1 MTDTSAGP
9 ATSGTNGAGHLAGPL
24 AGIRILD
31 FTRVLAGPFA
41 TMMLGDLGAE
51 IIKIERPGKGDD
63 SRYSGPKANGESTHF
78 ITANRNKKSVV
89 LDLKNPEGVRVAREL
104 AAKCDVV
111 IENFRPGVMA
121 RLGLDYDALR
131 EVNPGLVVCSIS
143 GFGAYGPMRDRPAFD
158 VIAQAMTGAMSVTG
172 HPGQPPSR
180 LGVAMGDLA
189 GGLYAIIAILA
200 GLRERSV
207 TGNGAAID
215 IGMYDSMLGLM
226 HYYLTDYFLTGV
238 DPGPVGSGNPSIVPY
253 GAYAAKD
260 GDIIIAAFQTQFW
273 RRLCDVIGHPELSR
287 DERFATNDL
296 RVANKDE
303 LTRILEG
310 VLTTK
315 TRAEW
320 SELLDE
326 ADIPNA
332 SVQKV
337 SEVVVA
343 PHTEARGMIEQVEH
357 PIAGTVKMTG
367 RPIKFVGRERVPLRP
382 SPMLG
387 EHTVDVLREVLDYS
401 DKDID
406 ALVDAGATELG
417 AIAAEV

>member
-1 MTDTSAGP
+1 
-9 ATSGTNGAGHLAGPL
+9 
-24 AGIRILD
+24 
-31 FTRVLAGPFA
+31 
-41 TMMLGDLGAE
+41 
-51 IIKIERPGKGDD
+51 
-63 SRYSGPKANGESTHF
+63 
-78 ITANRNKKSVV
+78 V

-111 IENFRPGVMA
+111 VENFRPGVMA
-121 RLGLDYDALR
+121 RLGLDYESLR
-131 EVNPGLVVCSIS
+131 EVNPGLVVASIS

-180 LGVAMGDLA
+180 LGVAMGDLS

-200 GLRERSV
+200 ALRERSV
-207 TGNGAAID
+207 TGHGTAID
-215 IGMYDSMLGLM
+215 IAMYDSMLGLM

-253 GAYAAKD
+253 GAYQAKD

-273 RRLCDVIGHPELSR
+273 RRLCDVIGRPELSR

-296 RVANKDE
+296 RVANKE
-303 LTRILEG
+303 HLTPILEA
-310 VLTTK
+310 VLVTK

-320 SELLDE
+320 SEVLDA

-337 SEVVVA
+337 SEVVVS

-367 RPIKFVGRERVPLRP
+367 RPIKFVGRERAPLKS

-387 EHTVDVLREVLDYS
+387 EHTVEVLREVLAYS

-406 ALVDAGATELG
+406 ALVDAGATELD
-417 AIAAEV
+417 AVPAEV

>member
-1 MTDTSAGP
+1 MTDTP
-9 ATSGTNGAGHLAGPL
+9 AGHSTDGVGDLPAPL
-24 AGIRILD
+24 TGVRILD

-51 IIKIERPGKGDD
+51 IIKIERPGKGDE

-121 RLGLDYDALR
+121 RLGLDYDSLR
-131 EVNPGLVVCSIS
+131 EVNPGIVVASIS
-143 GFGAYGPMRDRPAFD
+143 GFGAHGPMRDRPAFD

-200 GLRERSV
+200 AIRERSI
-207 TGNGAAID
+207 TGRGAAID
-215 IGMYDSMLGLM
+215 IAMYDSMLGLM
-226 HYYLTDYFLTGV
+226 HYYLTDYFLTGK

-253 GAYAAKD
+253 GAYQAKD

-273 RRLCDVIGHPELSR
+273 RRLCEVIGRPDLSR

-296 RVANKDE
+296 RVANNAE
-303 LTRILEG
+303 LTPILEE
-310 VLTTK
+310 VLVTK

-320 SELLDE
+320 SAALDA

-343 PHTEARGMIEQVEH
+343 PHTLARGMIEQVDH
-357 PIAGTVKMTG
+357 PIAGVVKMTG
-367 RPIKFVGRERVPLRP
+367 RPIKFVGRDREPLRP

-387 EHTVDVLREVLDYS
+387 EHTVEVLRGLLDYT
-401 DKDID
+401 DRDIEG
-406 ALVDAGATELG
+406 LVASGATELG
-417 AIAAEV
+417 AVPAEV

>member
-1 MTDTSAGP
+1 M
-9 ATSGTNGAGHLAGPL
+9 
-24 AGIRILD
+24 
-31 FTRVLAGPFA
+31 
-41 TMMLGDLGAE
+41 
-51 IIKIERPGKGDD
+51 
-63 SRYSGPKANGESTHF
+63 
-78 ITANRNKKSVV
+78 
-89 LDLKNPEGVRVAREL
+89 AREL

-131 EVNPGLVVCSIS
+131 EVNPGIVVASIS
-143 GFGAYGPMRDRPAFD
+143 GFGAYGPLRDRPAFD

-172 HPGQPPSR
+172 HPDQPPSR

-200 GLRERSV
+200 AVRERSV
-207 TGNGAAID
+207 TGRGAAID
-215 IGMYDSMLGLM
+215 IAMYDSMLGLM
-226 HYYLTDYFLTGV
+226 HYYLTDYFLTGE

-253 GAYAAKD
+253 GAYQAKD

-273 RRLCDVIGHPELSR
+273 RRLCDVIGRPELSR

-296 RVANKDE
+296 RVANKAE
-303 LTRILEG
+303 LTQILEE
-310 VLTTK
+310 VLTTR

-320 SELLDE
+320 SAALDE

-343 PHTEARGMIEQVEH
+343 PHTEARGGMIEQVEH

-367 RPIKFVGRERVPLRP
+367 RPIKFVGRDREPLRP

-387 EHTVDVLREVLDYS
+387 EHTIEVLHELLDYTEK
-401 DKDID
+401 KDID
-406 ALVDAGATELG
+406 NLVASGGATELG
-417 AIAAEV
+417 ALPVEV

>member
-1 MTDTSAGP
+1 MTDTSAGRSTDGVGELP
-9 ATSGTNGAGHLAGPL
+9 GPL
-24 AGIRILD
+24 SGVRILD

-51 IIKIERPGKGDD
+51 IIKIERPGKGDE

-89 LDLKNPEGVRVAREL
+89 LDLKNAEGVRVAREL

-121 RLGLDYDALR
+121 RLGLDYDSLR
-131 EVNPGLVVCSIS
+131 EVNPGIVVASIS
-143 GFGAYGPMRDRPAFD
+143 GFGAHGPMRDRPAFD

-200 GLRERSV
+200 ALRERSI
-207 TGNGAAID
+207 TGRGAAID
-215 IGMYDSMLGLM
+215 IAMYDSMLGLM
-226 HYYLTDYFLTGV
+226 HYYLTDYFLTGE

-253 GAYAAKD
+253 GAYQAKD

-273 RRLCDVIGHPELSR
+273 RRLCDVIGRPDLSR

-296 RVANKDE
+296 RVANKAE
-303 LTRILEG
+303 LTQILEE
-310 VLTTK
+310 VLVTK

-320 SELLDE
+320 SAALDQ

-343 PHTEARGMIEQVEH
+343 PHTVARGMIEQVDH
-357 PIAGTVKMTG
+357 PIAGIVKMTG
-367 RPIKFVGRERVPLRP
+367 RPIKFVGRDREPLRP

-387 EHTVDVLREVLDYS
+387 EHTVEVLRGLLDYS
-401 DKDID
+401 EKDID
-406 ALVDAGATELG
+406 GLVASGATELG
-417 AIAAEV
+417 AVPAEV

>member
-1 MTDTSAGP
+1 MTDTFAGN
-9 ATSGTNGAGHLAGPL
+9 TTNGANPVSGPL
-24 AGIRILD
+24 SGIRILD

-51 IIKIERPGKGDD
+51 IIKVERPGKGDD

-121 RLGLDYDALR
+121 RLGLDYEALS
-131 EVNPGLVVCSIS
+131 EVNPGLIVASIS
-143 GFGAYGPMRDRPAFD
+143 GFGAHGPMRDRPAFD

-172 HPGQPPSR
+172 HPNQPPSR
-180 LGVAMGDLA
+180 LGIAMGDLS

-200 GLRERSV
+200 AIHERSL
-207 TGNGAAID
+207 TGKGTAID
-215 IGMYDSMLGLM
+215 IAMYDSMLGLM
-226 HYYLTDYFLTGV
+226 HYYLTDYFLTGK

-253 GAYAAKD
+253 GAYQAKD

-273 RRLCDVIGHPELSR
+273 RRLCDVVGKPEMSR
-287 DERFATNDL
+287 DDRFATNDL
-296 RVANKDE
+296 RVANSKE
-303 LTRILEG
+303 LTRILEE
-310 VLTTK
+310 VLVTK

-320 SELLDE
+320 SEALDA

-332 SVQKV
+332 SVLSV

-343 PHTEARGMIEQVEH
+343 PHTAARGMIESVEH

-367 RPIKFVGRERVPLRP
+367 RPIKFVGRDRAPLRP

-387 EHTVDVLREVLDYS
+387 EHTVEVLQAVLDYS
-401 DKDID
+401 DTDID
-406 ALVDAGATELG
+406 ALVANGATELG
-417 AIAAEV
+417 AVPAEV

>member
-1 MTDTSAGP
+1 MTDTTPGS
-9 ATSGTNGAGHLAGPL
+9 TDDGAGEIAGPL
-24 AGIRILD
+24 TGIRILD

-51 IIKIERPGKGDD
+51 IIKVERPGKGDD

-89 LDLKNPEGVRVAREL
+89 LDLKNAEGVRVAREL

-121 RLGLDYDALR
+121 RLGLDYDSLR
-131 EVNPGLVVCSIS
+131 EVNPSIVVASIS

-172 HPGQPPSR
+172 HPDQPPSR

-189 GGLYAIIAILA
+189 GGLYAIIAVLA
-200 GLRERSV
+200 ALRERSV
-207 TGNGAAID
+207 TGRGAALD
-215 IGMYDSMLGLM
+215 IAMYDSMLGLM
-226 HYYLTDYFLTGV
+226 HYYLTDYFLTGK

-253 GAYAAKD
+253 GAYRAKD

-273 RRLCDVIGHPELSR
+273 RRLCDVIERPDLSR

-296 RVANKDE
+296 RVANKAE
-303 LTRILEG
+303 LTEILEG
-310 VLTTK
+310 ILVTR

-320 SELLDE
+320 SAALDE

-337 SEVVVA
+337 SEVVVS

-357 PIAGTVKMTG
+357 PIAGTIKMTG
-367 RPIKFVGRERVPLRP
+367 RPIKFVGREQAPLRS

-387 EHTVDVLREVLDYS
+387 EHTIEVLRELLGYTDE
-401 DKDID
+401 DID
-406 ALVDAGATELG
+406 GLVVEGATELG
-417 AIAAEV
+417 AVPAEV

>member
-1 MTDTSAGP
+1 MTDTSAAHSTDGVGELP
-9 ATSGTNGAGHLAGPL
+9 GPL
-24 AGIRILD
+24 SGVRILD

-51 IIKIERPGKGDD
+51 IIKIERPGKGDE

-121 RLGLDYDALR
+121 RLGLDYDSLR
-131 EVNPGLVVCSIS
+131 EVNPGIVVASIS

-200 GLRERSV
+200 AIRERSI
-207 TGNGAAID
+207 TGRGAAID
-215 IGMYDSMLGLM
+215 IAMYDSMLGLM
-226 HYYLTDYFLTGV
+226 HYYLTDYFLTGK
-238 DPGPVGSGNPSIVPY
+238 DPQPVGSGNPSIVPY
-253 GAYAAKD
+253 GAYQAKD
-260 GDIIIAAFQTQFW
+260 GYIIIAAFQTQFW
-273 RRLCDVIGHPELSR
+273 RRLCEVIGRPELSR

-296 RVANKDE
+296 RVANKAE
-303 LTRILEG
+303 LTPILEE
-310 VLTTK
+310 VLVTK

-320 SELLDE
+320 SAVLDE

-343 PHTEARGMIEQVEH
+343 PHTQARGMIEQVDH
-357 PIAGTVKMTG
+357 PIAGVVKMTG
-367 RPIKFVGRERVPLRP
+367 RPIKFVGRDREPLRP

-387 EHTVDVLREVLDYS
+387 EHTVEVLRDLLDYT

-406 ALVDAGATELG
+406 GLVASGATELG
-417 AIAAEV
+417 AVPAEV

>member
-1 MTDTSAGP
+1 
-9 ATSGTNGAGHLAGPL
+9 LAGPL

-111 IENFRPGVMA
+111 IENFRPGVIA

-131 EVNPGLVVCSIS
+131 EVNPSLVVCSIS

-207 TGNGAAID
+207 TGNGTAID

-253 GAYAAKD
+253 GAVRRHRASRTVPRRAFRHQRSARCQQGGADTNPRGRAHYQDACRVVRTARRSRHSECVGTKGQRGCGGAAHRGQGHDRTGRAPDRRNREDD
-260 GDIIIAAFQTQFW
+260 GPSDQV
-273 RRLCDVIGHPELSR
+273 RR
-287 DERFATNDL
+287 
-296 RVANKDE
+296 
-303 LTRILEG
+303 
-310 VLTTK
+310 
-315 TRAEW
+315 TRACPV
-320 SELLDE
+320 E
-326 ADIPNA
+326 A
-332 SVQKV
+332 V
-337 SEVVVA
+337 
-343 PHTEARGMIEQVEH
+343 T
-357 PIAGTVKMTG
+357 
-367 RPIKFVGRERVPLRP
+367 
-382 SPMLG
+382 
-387 EHTVDVLREVLDYS
+387 
-401 DKDID
+401 
-406 ALVDAGATELG
+406 DAG
-417 AIAAEV
+417 

>member
-1 MTDTSAGP
+1 
-9 ATSGTNGAGHLAGPL
+9 
-24 AGIRILD
+24 
-31 FTRVLAGPFA
+31 
-41 TMMLGDLGAE
+41 MMLGDLGAE
-51 IIKIERPGKGDD
+51 IIKIERPPGKGDD
-63 SRYSGPKANGESTHF
+63 SRYSGPKANGGESTHF
-78 ITANRNKKSVV
+78 ITANRNKKKSVV

-131 EVNPGLVVCSIS
+131 EVNPGIVVASIS
-143 GFGAYGPMRDRPAFD
+143 GFGAYGPLRDRPAFD

-172 HPGQPPSR
+172 HPDQPPSR

-200 GLRERSV
+200 AVRERSV
-207 TGNGAAID
+207 TGRGAAID
-215 IGMYDSMLGLM
+215 IAMYDSMLGLM
-226 HYYLTDYFLTGV
+226 HYYLTDYFLTGE

-253 GAYAAKD
+253 GAYQAKD

-273 RRLCDVIGHPELSR
+273 RRLCDVIGRPELSR

-296 RVANKDE
+296 RVANKAE
-303 LTRILEG
+303 LTQILEE
-310 VLTTK
+310 VLTTR

-320 SELLDE
+320 SAALDE

-343 PHTEARGMIEQVEH
+343 PHTEARGGMIEQVEH

-367 RPIKFVGRERVPLRP
+367 RPIKFVGRDREPLRP

-387 EHTVDVLREVLDYS
+387 EHTIEVLHELLDYTEK
-401 DKDID
+401 KDID
-406 ALVDAGATELG
+406 NLVASGGATELG
-417 AIAAEV
+417 ALPVEV

>member
-1 MTDTSAGP
+1 
-9 ATSGTNGAGHLAGPL
+9 
-24 AGIRILD
+24 
-31 FTRVLAGPFA
+31 
-41 TMMLGDLGAE
+41 
-51 IIKIERPGKGDD
+51 
-63 SRYSGPKANGESTHF
+63 
-78 ITANRNKKSVV
+78 
-89 LDLKNPEGVRVAREL
+89 
-104 AAKCDVV
+104 
-111 IENFRPGVMA
+111 
-121 RLGLDYDALR
+121 
-131 EVNPGLVVCSIS
+131 
-143 GFGAYGPMRDRPAFD
+143 
-158 VIAQAMTGAMSVTG
+158 
-172 HPGQPPSR
+172 
-180 LGVAMGDLA
+180 MGDLA

-200 GLRERSV
+200 ALRERSL
-207 TGNGAAID
+207 TGTGTAID
-215 IGMYDSMLGLM
+215 IAMYDSMLGLM

-273 RRLCDVIGHPELSR
+273 RRLCDVIGRPELSR

-303 LTRILEG
+303 LTGILET

-320 SELLDE
+320 SEALDE

-337 SEVVVA
+337 SEVVVS

-367 RPIKFVGRERVPLRP
+367 RPIKFVGRERAPLRP

-387 EHTVDVLREVLDYS
+387 EHTVDVLRAVLGYS

-406 ALVDAGATELG
+406 ALIDAGATELG
-417 AIAAEV
+417 AVPAEV